1 MVCGRRAFLR
11 RGAAAGLTTLL
22 LPRSGVAVGTTT
34 PALPL
39 IKPPHLKPGDTVG
52 LINPVCIAPSSADLR
67 SVTAALQGLGMNV
80 KIGPHL
86 EASGSDEER
95 AVEVNAL
102 FEDAAVKAILPI
114 RGGWGSARL
123 LPHLDYEAIRCNPKV
138 LMGYSD
144 VSALLLGIHARTGL
158 VTFHGPM
165 GNSSWVPFT
174 VEQMKRVLFQCEPV
188 KLGNPEDREPDEG
201 GADGRLH
208 TIVPGR
214 ARGRLLGG
222 NLTVVSS
229 IVGSPYLDGGDELI
243 LFLEEVREP
252 MSEVSR
258 MLTQLELAGVLHR
271 VRGLVFG
278 QCTRC
283 APPQANASLTLDR
296 VLMDQVGP
304 LTIPTWRGALIGHI
318 ERQFTLPIGIP
329 VEIDAAEGT
338 IQLLESA
345 VC

>member
-1 MVCGRRAFLR
+1 MVLGRRAFLR
-11 RGAAAGLTTLL
+11 TGAVAGLTSLL
-22 LPRSGVAVGTTT
+22 RPRRGETAAEM
-34 PALPL
+34 PAALPL

-52 LINPVCIAPSSADLR
+52 LINPVCINLSSADLR
-67 SVTAALQGLGMNV
+67 SVTGALEGLGMKV
-80 KIGPHL
+80 KLGTNL
-86 EASGSDEER
+86 EASLRDEER
-95 AVEVNAL
+95 AAEVNAL
-102 FEDAAVKAILPI
+102 FADRSVKAILPI

-123 LPHLDYEAIRCNPKV
+123 LPHLDYETIRRNPKV
-138 LMGYSD
+138 LMGFSD
-144 VSALLLGIHARTGL
+144 VGALLLGIHARTGL

-165 GNSSWVPFT
+165 GVSSWVPFT
-174 VEQMKRVLFQCEPV
+174 VEQMKRVLFQCEAV
-188 KLGNPEDREPDEG
+188 KIGNPPGTDDDEPDGPFE
-201 GADGRLH
+201 

-229 IVGSPYLDGGDELI
+229 IVGSPYLDGGDNLI

-258 MLTQLELAGVLHR
+258 KLTQLDLAGVLHR

-278 QCTRC
+278 QCTSC
-283 APPQANASLTLDR
+283 ASPQANASLTLDR
-296 VLMDQVGP
+296 VLREQVGP

-318 ERQFTLPIGIP
+318 ERQFTLPIGVP

-338 IQLLESA
+338 IQLLESP